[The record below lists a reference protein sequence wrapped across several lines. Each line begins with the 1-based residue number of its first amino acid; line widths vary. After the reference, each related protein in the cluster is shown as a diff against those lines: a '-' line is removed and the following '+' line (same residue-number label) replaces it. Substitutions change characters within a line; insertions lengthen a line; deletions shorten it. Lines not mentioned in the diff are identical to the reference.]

1 MMFVEMLNQC
11 LPTNQIMLC
20 DNLLALCGIT
30 ITWLVALC
38 FPRKVFSNSLHRHT
52 HWGWAELEVRLRNNT
67 HIHENAH
74 DYLHTIVTKNYIY
87 TNVRITNLCTYITWW
102 RRYFFSIPIPRFYS
116 YSPMG
121 ISQSDSIDLLPQSE
135 YMCGVCEPIRASRQ
149 LHFYTVRL

>member
-102 RRYFFSIPIPRFYS
+102 RRYFSIPRLYNYS
-116 YSPMG
+116 LMG
-121 ISQSDSIDLLPQSE
+121 MRTAAWPSGFDAQLWRKPPGFDPQPPCVSHL
-135 YMCGVCEPIRASRQ
+135 GTGI
-149 LHFYTVRL
+149 